1 MTYAAGGLI
10 QATDY
15 NTLAFT
21 NPSVGGHL
29 GTGTGNHGLGQS
41 TTAISTLSAG
51 TTVTALQW
59 SGLVSAINSVL
70 NHQGLSVISPT
81 PSIAAGS
88 TVTYYNVIS
97 TGTATAYNNAGTTGL
112 ALTDSAAN
120 TTSYS
125 SAWGTTGSRSLVFTQ
140 SVTFASGDAARYF
153 FNAGG
158 KIKLS
163 FAQSAGGTGRDL
175 EWRAL
180 AVACGSIQLGYNA
193 TTKVGGSGT
202 TTTLLSTAGTGGF
215 WSGTATPTVHFKQL
229 DGVNPYGTDYI
240 QVQYSWDT
248 ASSAGTGGGYAKLNL
263 NTTWVNV
270 WANAFQDAVGGT
282 CSTSLVV
289 SSPSTTYLPTASWG
303 TPTFSGS
310 VAAA

>member
-1 MTYAAGGLI
+1 MTYAASGLI

-41 TTAISTLSAG
+41 TSAISTLATG
-51 TTVTALQW
+51 ATVTALQW
-59 SGLVSAINSVL
+59 TGLVSAINSVL
-70 NHQGLSVISPT
+70 NHQGQSVIAPS

-97 TGTATAYNNAGTTGL
+97 TGTATAYNNAGTTGV
-112 ALTDSAAN
+112 ALTDGAAN
-120 TTSYS
+120 TTSYA
-125 SAWGTTGSRSLVFTQ
+125 SAWGTSGSRSLVFTQ

-163 FAQSAGGTGRDL
+163 LAQSGGGTTRDL
-175 EWRAL
+175 DWRAL
-180 AVACGSIQLGYNA
+180 ATACGSVQFGYNA
-193 TTKVGGSGT
+193 TTKVGGSGST
-202 TTTLLSTAGTGGF
+202 SVLLSTAGTGGYWAGTGSYVVHF
-215 WSGTATPTVHFKQL
+215 RQYDSSVGYTTDYVQIEYYWSGTAA
-229 DGVNPYGTDYI
+229 N
-240 QVQYSWDT
+240 
-248 ASSAGTGGGYAKLNL
+248 GGSPVLNIK
-263 NTTWVNV
+263 TTWVNGHV
-270 WANAFQDAVGGT
+270 QAFQDTVGGT

-289 SSPSTTYLPTASWG
+289 SSPSTTYITNTWG

-310 VAAA
+310 AAPV